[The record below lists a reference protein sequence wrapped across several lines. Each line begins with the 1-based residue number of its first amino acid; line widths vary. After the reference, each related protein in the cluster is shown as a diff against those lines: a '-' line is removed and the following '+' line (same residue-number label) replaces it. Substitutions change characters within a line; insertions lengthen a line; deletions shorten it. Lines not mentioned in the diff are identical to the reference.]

1 MAGEPRSDS
10 ESDTEED
17 SALLRRSPS
26 PPPPP
31 CLQPWPP
38 LFAVFFGCCYLAWRG
53 YTTRHKAATIPTASA
68 VALDESLLSG
78 FELGVPAAAPRPLL
92 AGNLSGGDLE
102 ITSPVPALRCHLS
115 PGGSDCVE
123 PIVLPGWRRVELP
136 GGVTADRAP
145 ADGSQIL
152 EVGVAGL
159 PREADLDAAAAARL
173 SELRRR
179 CPGYFARDAATV
191 HKGRLA

>member
-1 MAGEPRSDS
+1 VVPSVPCKSGWIKREDVRQIGLGSIAGIAD
-10 ESDTEED
+10 DYI
-17 SALLRRSPS
+17 
-26 PPPPP
+26 
-31 CLQPWPP
+31 LQLPND
-38 LFAVFFGCCYLAWRG
+38 GDG
-53 YTTRHKAATIPTASA
+53 DASA
-68 VALDESLLSG
+68 
-78 FELGVPAAAPRPLL
+78 
-92 AGNLSGGDLE
+92 
-102 ITSPVPALRCHLS
+102 VPALRCHLS

>member
-1 MAGEPRSDS
+1 MVPSVPCKSGWIKREDVRQIGLGSIAGIADDYVLQLPD
-10 ESDTEED
+10 DD
-17 SALLRRSPS
+17 GALSA
-26 PPPPP
+26 
-31 CLQPWPP
+31 
-38 LFAVFFGCCYLAWRG
+38 
-53 YTTRHKAATIPTASA
+53 
-68 VALDESLLSG
+68 
-78 FELGVPAAAPRPLL
+78 
-92 AGNLSGGDLE
+92 
-102 ITSPVPALRCHLS
+102 VPALRCHLS

-136 GGVTADRAP
+136 GGAASTVTADRAP
-145 ADGSQIL
+145 ADGSHIL

-179 CPGYFARDAATV
+179 CPGYFARDATTV